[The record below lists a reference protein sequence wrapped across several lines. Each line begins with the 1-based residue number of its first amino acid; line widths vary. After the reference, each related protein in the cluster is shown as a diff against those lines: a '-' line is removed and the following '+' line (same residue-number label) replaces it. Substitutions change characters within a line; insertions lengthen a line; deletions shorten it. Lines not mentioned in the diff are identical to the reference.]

1 MSTIILSISES
12 DSQLISGIPEYI
24 EFDTNVPAT
33 VFYTLDGEDP
43 DTDSII
49 ASGSIYLPTTSAS
62 VTVKAIAIAGSKS
75 SAIFEEVY
83 STDGSGLNRPRHI
96 GLEGI
101 TVIPYDSDIVDSMS
115 YDSSGD
121 AAQETA
127 IEFDDLDIKA
137 SMTDSKGVKSKGG
150 GSVSF
155 IKKAIDQGPIP
166 VPYDKRSSTDDVNFD
181 PSAGVIL
188 IDGSTQENL
197 DNQVVRVVNRAYNSM
212 DTVSDFYSDNWRQEE
227 QVITGNLVRSIYNPN
242 TGIMVSYYWES
253 KECRWLVSKQKI
265 DPKRISLSP
274 KPGGRGGSGK
284 FVYRW
289 IQDRAASRIF

>member
-43 DTDSII
+43 DTGSII
-49 ASGSIYLPTTSAS
+49 ASGLIHLPTTSAS
-62 VTVKAIAIAGSKS
+62 VTVKAVAMAGGRS
-75 SAIFEEVY
+75 SAIFEEIY
-83 STDGSGLNRPRHI
+83 RTDVSGLNGPRHI
-96 GLEGI
+96 GPEGI
-101 TVIPYDSDIVDSMS
+101 TVIPYGSDIVDNMS
-115 YDSSGD
+115 YDLSGN
-121 AAQETA
+121 AAQKTA
-127 IEFDDLDIKA
+127 IEFVDLDIKA
-137 SMTDSKGVKSKGG
+137 SMTDSKGVKSVGG

-155 IKKAIDQGPIP
+155 VKMAIDQGPIP
-166 VPYDKRSSTDDVNFD
+166 IPYDKRSSTDDASFD

-188 IDGSTQENL
+188 IDGSTQEKL
-197 DNQVVRVVNRAYNSM
+197 DEQVVRVVNRAYNSM

-242 TGIMVSYYWES
+242 TGIMASYYWES

-274 KPGGRGGSGK
+274 KPSGRGGSGK

>member
-1 MSTIILSISES
+1 MSTIILSVTES
-12 DSQLISGIPEYI
+12 DSQLISGIPEYV
-24 EFDTNVPAT
+24 EFDTNIPAT

-43 DTDSII
+43 DDDSII
-49 ASGSIYLPTTSAS
+49 ASGSVYLPTTSAS
-62 VTVKAIAIAGSKS
+62 VTVKAIAVSGSKS
-75 SAIFEEVY
+75 SSILEETY
-83 STDGSGLNRPRHI
+83 STDGSTLDRPRHI

-101 TVIPYDSDIVDSMS
+101 SVLPYDADIVGSMS
-115 YDSSGD
+115 YDLSGND
-121 AAQETA
+121 AQETA
-127 IEFDDLDIKA
+127 IELNSLDIKA
-137 SMTDSKGVKSKGG
+137 STTDSKGVKSKGG

-155 IKKAIDQGPIP
+155 IKMAIEQNPTPDL
-166 VPYDKRSSTDDVNFD
+166 YDKRSSTDSVNFD
-181 PSAGVIL
+181 PSAGVVL
-188 IDGSTQENL
+188 MDGSTQENL
-197 DNQVVRVVNRAYNSM
+197 DNQVVRVINRAYNSM

-227 QVITGNLVRSIYNPN
+227 QVITGNLVRRMYNPN

-274 KPGGRGGSGK
+274 KPGGRGGSGR